1 MNKIIASTY
10 EIIEKIGSG
19 GGGVVYLANH
29 LRLNKKVILKA
40 DKRKLSTKPELLRRE
55 VDILKNLSHSHIPQ
69 VYDFFL
75 EDGVVYTAMEY
86 IEGESLD
93 KPLKNGKHFSQVQ
106 VIKWAKQLL
115 EALVYLHSPIHGNP
129 PRGYVHS
136 DIKPANL
143 MKTERGDIC
152 LIDFNITLALGEEN
166 VVGFSAGYSSPEHY
180 GLRYI
185 TGSDGTIDLDNTTVT
200 LSDETETLTLSSR
213 KSTSFSQKVVPDV
226 RSDIYSV
233 GATLYHL
240 LSGIKPE
247 KDALKVIPLSSKDYS
262 AQIVKIINKAM
273 EPDPDKRFQSAK
285 EMLDAFN
292 CLHENDKRTKKFKKN
307 NLIITTLL
315 IICFSLGT
323 SLAFIGLI
331 RMNTVET
338 WIKNSQYSKTFL
350 ENGNQKK
357 AIQYALKSLPLKSN
371 IVTPTAIS
379 QGQKALSDA
388 LGVYD
393 LMDSYKNENV
403 ISLPKNPLCLKISP
417 NGKYAACIYSKN
429 LAILDIDKSMI
440 KKVLPTDESALSE
453 VEFLNDTTI
462 LYAGKDG
469 LTSYDIVNEKKLWT
483 KEKATAISISQNHLK
498 VAAVYK
504 NNSYAL
510 IYNVKNGEIIKK
522 VDFNSKSQSVTIND
536 RFANPND
543 NFFELNED
551 GTWLGISFSD
561 GSLDILNL
569 QDDND
574 DILIYDASSG
584 FTHFEGGF
592 YKNYMAFSATNSTES
607 QFAVID
613 ISKKEQT
620 GGFNANTYFG
630 TKTNENGI
638 YVQNDNKLVK
648 IDPISGNQ
656 TPLVTTDYQF
666 TNYTINENFTFI
678 SNNKSLLLFDKNAK
692 KITEYDEK
700 QTNDFLE
707 STKNIAIV
715 GSLNSTKLKIL
726 KYKEYNENTIL
737 NYDALYDHDETRIN
751 SDSSTIML
759 FSYDKFRLYKTDGTI
774 INETEIPN
782 AKQVYDQQYRR
793 KAGKDYLEVIYNDG
807 SKIKYSAL
815 DGSII
820 EQTKGKTPDL
830 SLKETFYTQKYK
842 IVSPLHGSSKVY
854 DRKTNKKICNINED
868 AYLIYIYEVKDKII
882 AQFMTTDG
890 FYYGKIL
897 NDQFQCLGTLPYLSD
912 VYKNKVYF
920 DYPSG
925 QFKVSKIYELDEL
938 ILKGLNY

>member
-1 MNKIIASTY
+1 MNKVIASTY

-19 GGGVVYLANH
+19 GGGIVYLANH
-29 LRLNKKVILKA
+29 LRLDKKVILKA
-40 DKRKLSTKPELLRRE
+40 DKRRLSTKPELLRRE
-55 VDILKNLSHSHIPQ
+55 VDILKNLSHSNIPQ

-115 EALVYLHSPIHGNP
+115 EALVYLHSPIHGDP
-129 PRGYVHS
+129 PKGYVHS

-166 VVGFSAGYSSPEHY
+166 VVGFSAGYASPEHY

-185 TGSDGTIDLDNTTVT
+185 TGSDGTIDIDNTTVT
-200 LSDETETLTLSSR
+200 LSDETETLTLSNR
-213 KSTSFSQKVVPDV
+213 KSTSFSQKVIPDV

-240 LSGIKPE
+240 LSGTRPE
-247 KDALKVIPLSSKDYS
+247 KNALKVIPLSSKKYN
-262 AQIVKIINKAM
+262 AQIVEIINRAM
-273 EPDPDKRFQSAK
+273 EPDPDRRFQSAQ

-292 CLHENDKRTKKFKKN
+292 GLHENDKRTKRFKKN
-307 NLIITTLL
+307 NFIIATLL
-315 IICFSLGT
+315 VICFSLGT
-323 SLAFIGLI
+323 SLSFIGLI
-331 RMNTVET
+331 RINTVET
-338 WIKNSQYSKTFL
+338 WLKNSQYSKVFL

-357 AIQYALKSLPLKSN
+357 AVQYALKSLPLKN
-371 IVTPTAIS
+371 NLVTPAAVS

-393 LMDSYKNENV
+393 LMDSYKNVDV
-403 ISLPKNPLCLKISP
+403 ISLPKNPLCLRISP

-429 LAILDIDKSMI
+429 LAILDIDKSKI

-462 LYAGKDG
+462 LYSGKDG

-483 KEKATAISISQNHLK
+483 KEKATAISISQNHLV
-498 VAAVYK
+498 VAALYK
-504 NNSYAL
+504 NESSAF
-510 IYNVKNGEIIKK
+510 IYNAENGEVIKK
-522 VDFNSKSQSVTIND
+522 VDFQGRSQSVTIND

-551 GTWLGISFSD
+551 GTWLGISFSN

-569 QDDND
+569 QNDNNT
-574 DILIYDASSG
+574 ISIYDDSSG

-613 ISKKEQT
+613 ILKKEQT
-620 GGFNANTYFG
+620 GGFNSNAYFG
-630 TKTNENGI
+630 TKTDENGI
-638 YVQNDNKLVK
+638 YVQNENKLIK
-648 IDPISGNQ
+648 IDPITGNQ

-666 TNYTINENFTFI
+666 TNYTINEDFTFI
-678 SNNKSLLLFDKNAK
+678 SNNQSLLLFDKNAH

-700 QTNDFLE
+700 QTNDFLV
-707 STKNIAIV
+707 STKNVAIV

-726 KYKEYNENTIL
+726 RYKEYNENNIL
-737 NYDALYDHDETRIN
+737 NYDVLYDHDETRIN
-751 SDSSTIML
+751 SDLSTIML
-759 FSYDKFRLYKTDGTI
+759 FSYNKFRLYKTDGTV
-774 INETEIPN
+774 INETMIPN
-782 AKQVYDQQYRR
+782 AEQVYDQQYRR
-793 KAGKDYLEVIYNDG
+793 KEGQDYLEVIYNDG

-815 DGSII
+815 DGTII

-842 IVSPLHGSSKVY
+842 IVSPLHGSPKVY
-854 DRKTNKKICNINED
+854 NRKTNEKICNIKED
-868 AYLIYIYEVKDKII
+868 AYLTYIYEVKDKII

-890 FYYGKIL
+890 YFYGKIL

-925 QFKVSKIYELDEL
+925 QFKETKIYELNEL

>member
-40 DKRKLSTKPELLRRE
+40 DKRRLSTKPELLRRE

-75 EDGVVYTAMEY
+75 EDGVVYTAIEY

-93 KPLKNGKHFSQVQ
+93 KPLKSGKQFSQIQ

-185 TGSDGTIDLDNTTVT
+185 TGSDGTIDLDDTTVT
-200 LSDETETLTLSSR
+200 LLDETETLTLSNR

-247 KDALKVIPLSSKDYS
+247 KDALKVIPLSSKKYN

-292 CLHENDKRTKKFKKN
+292 CLHENDKRTRKFKKN
-307 NLIITTLL
+307 NFVIATLL

-323 SLAFIGLI
+323 SLAFVGLI
-331 RMNTVET
+331 RINTVET
-338 WIKNSQYSKTFL
+338 WVKNSQYSKNFL

-357 AIQYALKSLPLKSN
+357 AIQYAMKSLPLKNN
-371 IVTPTAIS
+371 IVTPTAVS
-379 QGQKALSDA
+379 QGQRALSDA

-393 LMDSYKNENV
+393 LMDSYKNVDV
-403 ISLPKNPLCLKISP
+403 INLPKNPLCLRISP
-417 NGKYAACIYSKN
+417 DGKYAACIYSKN
-429 LAILDIDKSMI
+429 LAILDMDKSMI

-453 VEFLNDTTI
+453 VEFLNNTTI

-504 NNSYAL
+504 NKSYAL
-510 IYNVKNGEIIKK
+510 IYNAENGEIIRK
-522 VDFNSKSQSVTIND
+522 VDFNGKSQSVTIND

-543 NFFELNED
+543 NFFELNDD

-574 DILIYDASSG
+574 DILIYDDSSG

-630 TKTNENGI
+630 TKTDENGI
-638 YVQNDNKLVK
+638 YVQNENKLVK

-678 SNNKSLLLFDKNAK
+678 SNNKSLFLFDKNAK

-700 QTNDFLE
+700 QTTDFLE

-726 KYKEYNENTIL
+726 RYKEHNKNTIL

-759 FSYDKFRLYKTDGTI
+759 FSYNKFRLYKTDGTI

-868 AYLIYIYEVKDKII
+868 AYLIYIYEVKDKMI

-890 FYYGKIL
+890 YYYGKIL

-920 DYPSG
+920 DYPTG